1 MELEEL
7 LGDAYKEGMTFDEVK
22 AALSGKK
29 LADLS
34 TGNYVNKEMA
44 TKEKTDLQNSLN
56 QQIEDLQNQLNA
68 KLTDDEKNA
77 KANEAKDKEI
87 ERLLGIIK
95 ENNVNAN
102 KSNILVSTA
111 DIRSKIGIKED
122 DNDFNSFVD
131 LITLEDSKNNNI
143 VSSYLAKI
151 LNDAYEKG
159 VKDTTKAQIGKN
171 NSLQTGK
178 DGNLEDDDNNIGA
191 RLGKKNKENFENQIN
206 KKSSFFA

>member
-1 MELEEL
+1 MDLEEL

-34 TGNYVNKEMA
+34 SGNYINKDMA

-87 ERLLGIIK
+87 ERLQNIIK
-95 ENNVNAN
+95 QNNISAN
-102 KSNILVSTA
+102 KANILVSTS
-111 DIRSKIGIKED
+111 DIRAKIGIKED
-122 DNDFNSFVD
+122 DSDFNSFVD
-131 LITLEDSKNNNI
+131 LITLEDVKNNNT
-143 VSSYLAKI
+143 VSNYLVKI

-178 DGNLEDDDNNIGA
+178 DENVDDDENNIGA
-191 RLGKKNKENFENQIN
+191 RLGKKNKENFESQAN

>member
-56 QQIEDLQNQLNA
+56 QQIEDLQNQL
-68 KLTDDEKNA
+68 NA

>member
-1 MELEEL
+1 MNLEEL

-22 AALSGKK
+22 TALSGKK

-44 TKEKTDLQNSLN
+44 TKEKNDLQNSLN

-95 ENNVNAN
+95 QNNVNAN

-111 DIRSKIGIKED
+111 DIRNKIGIKED

-131 LITLEDSKNNNI
+131 LITLEDSNNNKI
-143 VSSYLAKI
+143 VSSYLVKI
-151 LNDAYEKG
+151 LNEAYDKG
-159 VKDTTKAQIGKN
+159 VKDTTKEQISKN
-171 NSLQTGK
+171 NSLQIGK
-178 DGNLEDDDNNIGA
+178 DGKVEDDDNNIGA
-191 RLGKKNKENFENQIN
+191 RLGKKNRENFENQMN